1 MIFEERIEY
10 KPFEYPEVLKFCE
23 KLQQTY
29 WVHTE
34 VNFDADMQQF
44 KTALNPMQR
53 ATILRSLRAISQVE
67 VAVKTFWGKLYN
79 YLPKPEFN
87 GLGATFAE
95 SEFRHS
101 EAYSRLL
108 DVLGVQDFAEFLKI
122 PVIKDRY
129 SKITSVTKF
138 KVHTPEEFCRT
149 LAQFSLFIENASLF
163 SQFASIMYF
172 QKFHGL
178 MKNVSNQIHWTSRD
192 ENVHALAG
200 MYIIKVMQNE
210 LGFQPDLK
218 KDAQDFYEIESRVID
233 YIFQDGDFD
242 HLTAEQM
249 KSFVRFR
256 INDSFKHL
264 DMPLPLEEGKSLI
277 WFDELLGDVSK
288 DFFDTRPTSYT
299 KHEVSFS
306 ADQLF

>member
-1 MIFEERIEY
+1 MIYEERLEY
-10 KPFEYPEVLKFCE
+10 KPFEYPGVLKFCE

-34 VNFDADMQQF
+34 VNFDADVQQF
-44 KTALNPMQR
+44 KTALSPMKQ
-53 ATILRSLRAISQVE
+53 ATILRSSKAISQVE

-108 DVLGVQDFAEFLKI
+108 DVLGVSDFAKFLKE
-122 PVIKDRY
+122 PVIAERY
-129 SKITSVTKF
+129 RHIHSITKF
-138 KVHTPEEFCRT
+138 RAESPEDFCRT

-172 QKFHGL
+172 QKFEGL
-178 MKNVSNQIHWTSRD
+178 MKNISNMIHWTSRD
-192 ENVHALAG
+192 ENIHALAG
-200 MYIIKVMQNE
+200 IYLIKQMQDE
-210 LGFQPDLK
+210 LGFQPDLRR
-218 KDAQDFYEIESRVID
+218 DAQNFYETECKVID

-242 HLTAEQM
+242 NLKATDL
-249 KSFVRFR
+249 KSLIRFR
-256 INDSFKHL
+256 INESFKQL
-264 DMPLPLEEGKSLI
+264 DMTPALEEGKSLI

-299 KHEVSFS
+299 KHETVFS
-306 ADQLF
+306 AEDLF